1 MGFDKLRVLLDGRP
15 VLQHSLEA
23 FDAHPLIQELVLV
36 TGPDDSLAR
45 RLAAGCRKPV
55 RLVRGGAT
63 RAESAAAGVRAAG
76 GGLVAIHDAARPF
89 VSAQVITAALRA
101 ADALGAA
108 APAVPVKDTIKI
120 ACKTAEQTAGETPG
134 NPAEQTAGEK
144 PGNPAEQTAG
154 EMPGQTAGKPA
165 GPAPGENAPLLVQA
179 TPPRETLFAVQTP
192 QCFLRQSYL
201 ELLAAA
207 EAAGSLPALTDD
219 CQLFE
224 QAGRPVALTPGDY
237 ANYKITTAEDLKG
250 ESSMRIGHGYDVHRL
265 VEGRAL
271 ILGGVTIPYAKGLLG
286 HSDADVLTHAVMDAL
301 LGAAALGDIG
311 QHFPDSDPAYK
322 GADSLALARAVAQKL
337 AAAGWRV
344 GNLDATVLCQA
355 PRLAP
360 HIPAMRKN
368 LADALGLE
376 PGQVSVKATTEEHLG
391 FTGAGEGIAAHAVA
405 LLLPAKG

>member
-1 MGFDKLRVLLDGRP
+1 MKTATAVLVAAGASRRMGFDKLRVLLDGRP

-120 ACKTAEQTAGETPG
+120 A
-134 NPAEQTAGEK
+134 
-144 PGNPAEQTAG
+144 
-154 EMPGQTAGKPA
+154 GKPA
-165 GPAPGENAPLLVQA
+165 GEPAGEIPGEPAGRAPGQNAPLLVQA
-179 TPPRETLFAVQTP
+179 TPPREALFAVQTP
-192 QCFLRQSYL
+192 QCFLRQAYL

-250 ESSMRIGHGYDVHRL
+250 EGGMRIGHGYDVHRL
-265 VEGRAL
+265 GEGRAL
-271 ILGGVTIPYAKGLLG
+271 ILGGVAIPYAKGLLG

-355 PRLAP
+355 PKLAP

-368 LADALGLE
+368 LAGALGLE
-376 PGQVSVKATTEEHLG
+376 PGQVSVKATTEERLG